1 MKSKSSHFLL
11 LVAALGMLIVAACA
25 GGEATSSVPAA
36 LPGATREEGGDTAPS
51 LAKTEGAAAAEP
63 TPIAAASSP
72 SPIAVPD
79 PATQVAAL
87 DEMPPTPTE
96 TAEPPAQDPRSTD
109 PALDSAPHS
118 EDPEEEYPPLDL
130 APDPEQP
137 ERDPGG
143 ISPAYSI
150 YVGLTLEGPP
160 CGGYT
165 NSGGF
170 THFSLDSVFHGVQFI
185 QPTEGGMPFGGFH
198 AGSLFPDPVISGEGQ
213 VDSFDLCPTY
223 DGDRQLSCDV
233 TEGPKA
239 LAPEMMVDPYSLAL
253 PPAGP
258 TPPAEPSEA
267 LALNYNVR
275 LAEGLGPLM
284 RWECGGF
291 YSGAFGGPFDGD
303 LATSFLLPWTQ
314 VIAGEDL
321 TIEAIYDDGF
331 YTGKWTLRLIPAGSN

>member
-1 MKSKSSHFLL
+1 MSKLKGLFILSLSLLCAAGCGSS
-11 LVAALGMLIVAACA
+11 
-25 GGEATSSVPAA
+25 S
-36 LPGATREEGGDTAPS
+36 
-51 LAKTEGAAAAEP
+51 
-63 TPIAAASSP
+63 
-72 SPIAVPD
+72 
-79 PATQVAAL
+79 
-87 DEMPPTPTE
+87 PTPTLPPVVEPSPTPPE
-96 TAEPPAQDPRSTD
+96 TAEPPVQDPRNTD
-109 PALDSAPHS
+109 PALDSAP
-118 EDPEEEYPPLDL
+118 DPEDSGEAYPPLDL

-137 ERDPGG
+137 QVPPSPEGDSAGN
-143 ISPAYSI
+143 SPAYDI

-170 THFSLDSVFHGVQFI
+170 THFSLDSVFHGVQFV

-213 VDSFDLCPTY
+213 VDNFDLCPTW
-223 DGDRQLSCDV
+223 DGDRQLACDV

-239 LAPEMMVDPYSLAL
+239 LAPELMVDPYSLAL
-253 PPAGP
+253 PLAGP

-267 LALNYNVR
+267 LALNYDVR

-291 YSGAFGGPFDGD
+291 YSGAFGGPFGGD
-303 LATSFLLPWTQ
+303 LATSFLLPWIQ
-314 VIAGEDL
+314 VMAGEDL
-321 TIEAIYDDGF
+321 SIEAIYEDGF